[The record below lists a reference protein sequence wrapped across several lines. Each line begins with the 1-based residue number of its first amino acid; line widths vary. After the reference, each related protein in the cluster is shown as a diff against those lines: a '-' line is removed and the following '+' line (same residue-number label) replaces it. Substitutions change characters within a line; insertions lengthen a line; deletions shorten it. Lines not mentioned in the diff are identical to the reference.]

1 MILQSLKKNRIMFSS
16 ALMSLQI
23 RKVSLFAFLGWVLI
37 TIYLLATHPGNDTVG
52 GDLQKAKVIFV
63 LSSDQNDGSFVFT
76 EIFKR
81 NTDHFMYFDDPL
93 RGITENIRDINSDS
107 HFDQA
112 NYNAEMELFL
122 EEIAVC
128 RYTEQSDRYLKYLGL
143 PYSSSPSSK
152 YIVSLKSDCQPGDK
166 ACGVLTSSL
175 MNRVCQENRFK
186 HHVIKLPRSHFRN
199 MGSLAKIMDI
209 KIPKITK
216 REIYYL
222 DFVRD
227 PRALI
232 YAQIKSEANFLNS
245 MDYFLRDFCKD
256 LTPIPVRFRHNLITL
271 RYEDLS
277 HSAANLVKFLG
288 LPPAL
293 ENSFDRYL
301 RSVTAPLQGK
311 TPVKFDVIRKRNFD
325 AKVRNWRKYIDFKV
339 MTTIQKQCKDV
350 LRLYSY
356 TSFWTEEKLRN
367 VK

>member
-1 MILQSLKKNRIMFSS
+1 M
-16 ALMSLQI
+16 MSLRI
-23 RKVSLFAFLGWVLI
+23 RKVPLFAFLGWISI
-37 TIYLLATHPGNDTVG
+37 TAYLVAKYPGDNDD
-52 GDLQKAKVIFV
+52 GDQQKTKVIFI
-63 LSSDQNDGSFVFT
+63 LSSDQNDGNFVFT

-81 NTDHFMYFDDPL
+81 NTDHFIYFDDPL
-93 RGITENIRDINSDS
+93 RGITENIRDINAAS

-112 NYNAEMELFL
+112 NYNAEMENFL
-122 EEIAVC
+122 EEVVAC
-128 RYTEQSDRYLKYLGL
+128 RYTEQSDRYLKHLGL

-152 YIVSLKSDCQPGDK
+152 DIVSLKSDCQPGDK
-166 ACGVLTSSL
+166 VCGVLTSSL

-186 HHVIKLPRSHFRN
+186 HHVIRLPRSHFRN
-199 MGSLAKIMDI
+199 LGILATIMDF
-209 KIPKITK
+209 KIPKISK

-232 YAQIKSEANFLNS
+232 YAQIKSEANYLNS
-245 MDYFLRDFCKD
+245 RDYYLRDFCKD
-256 LTPIPVRFRHNLITL
+256 LTPIPVKFRHNLITL

-293 ENSFDRYL
+293 ENNFDRYL
-301 RSVTAPLQGK
+301 RSVTRPLRGK

-325 AKVRNWRKYIDFKV
+325 AKVRNWRKYIDFKI
-339 MTTIQKQCKDV
+339 MITIQKQCKDV

-356 TSFWTEEKLRN
+356 KRYMIEEKLRN
-367 VK
+367 VN